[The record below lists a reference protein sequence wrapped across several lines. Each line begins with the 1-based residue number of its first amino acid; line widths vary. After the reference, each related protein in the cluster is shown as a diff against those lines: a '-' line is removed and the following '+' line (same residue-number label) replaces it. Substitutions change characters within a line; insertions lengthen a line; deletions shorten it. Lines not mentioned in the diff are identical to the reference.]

1 MAAKV
6 RFVFMTDVKQTP
18 KEMDKKKRD
27 RLAKALRE
35 NLLRR
40 KAWQRAQDEKKETKS

>member
-1 MAAKV
+1 
-6 RFVFMTDVKQTP
+6 MTREQPLP
-18 KEMDKKKRD
+18 KEITKEKRD

-40 KAWQRAQDEKKETKS
+40 KTWQRAQEAKKEEKK

>member
-1 MAAKV
+1 
-6 RFVFMTDVKQTP
+6 MTDSKQQP

-27 RLAKALRE
+27 MLAKALRD

-40 KAWQRAQDEKKETKS
+40 KAWQRAQEDKKDPKK